1 MGFCGAFTGWHR
13 LEQLSFEGTLQT
25 QGCCWPCITHG
36 KSLHLREL
44 VIKIRYCQPKPKTP
58 RHKKHHCPPAKGKA
72 KTTTKSHTHARL
84 KNCADL

>member
-25 QGCCWPCITHG
+25 QGCCWPCITYR
-36 KSLHLREL
+36 KSLHFREL
-44 VIKIRYCQPKPKTP
+44 VIKISYCQPQKKNP
-58 RHKKHHCPPAKGKA
+58 RNKN
-72 KTTTKSHTHARL
+72 TTAPTRRRKIKIEMKSHTHAHP

>member
-25 QGCCWPCITHG
+25 QGCCWPCIAHG

-44 VIKIRYCQPKPKTP
+44 VIKIRYGQPKPKTP
-58 RHKKHHCPPAKGKA
+58 GTQSTTAPHPPPKENPKPQRN
-72 KTTTKSHTHARL
+72 HTHTHT
-84 KNCADL
+84 